1 MTAHKTPFEVWKSE
15 EQIKARV
22 KELAKRIQRDEAGH
36 ELQMLGVL
44 RGGFVFMAD
53 LIRHL
58 DLEIQFH
65 FINLYYKDST
75 LHDDYIKE
83 IREAIIYPTPVLEGK
98 RVIVVDGVVDTGV
111 IIDNIVN
118 HIREQ
123 GAQSVRIATL
133 IDKPISRRVNLPV
146 DYVAFETR
154 ENDYYFGYG
163 LDFQDKY
170 RNLPFLAKFK

>member
-1 MTAHKTPFEVWKSE
+1 MTAPKTSYEVWKSE
-15 EQIKARV
+15 EQIKARI

-36 ELQMLGVL
+36 EIQMLGVL

-53 LIRHL
+53 LIRQLNL
-58 DLEIQFH
+58 DLQFH
-65 FINLYYKDST
+65 FINLYYKDSS
-75 LHDDYIKE
+75 LHDEYIKE
-83 IREAIIYPTPVLEGK
+83 IRETTIYPTPVLEGK

-118 HIREQ
+118 HIKEQ
-123 GAQSVRIATL
+123 GAESVRIATL

-154 ENDYYFGYG
+154 VNEYYFGYG
-163 LDFQDKY
+163 LDYQDKY
-170 RNLPFLAKFK
+170 RNLPFLARFK